1 MDHEKDNRYG
11 KKSIWKWVVIYIII
25 AAIVYAGIFLAY
37 REIKDKGTD
46 DSGTTTTSQPL
57 Y

>member
-1 MDHEKDNRYG
+1 MDYGKNDGYG
-11 KKSIWKWVVIYIII
+11 KKSIWKWIVIYIII

-37 REIKDKGTD
+37 RAYKDKGTNN
-46 DSGTTTTSQPL
+46 SGSSTTSQSV

>member
-1 MDHEKDNRYG
+1 MDYKKKNEYG
-11 KKSIWKWVVIYIII
+11 KKSIWKWIII
-25 AAIVYAGIFLAY
+25 YLILAIVLYAGIFLAY

-46 DSGTTTTSQPL
+46 DSGTTTTSQSL